1 VSRCTT
7 SVLES
12 SGAAAI
18 VSARR
23 FWQADAAKERMGWD
37 GMGWDGLDGLDGV
50 EWQWLE
56 RRARSG
62 FGAYGQRCNWRQGVS
77 ASERR
82 CVNTLES
89 FYGGLVL

>member
-37 GMGWDGLDGLDGV
+37 GMGWMGWNGSGSRGGPGVGLGRTDS
-50 EWQWLE
+50 
-56 RRARSG
+56 A
-62 FGAYGQRCNWRQGVS
+62 AIGVS